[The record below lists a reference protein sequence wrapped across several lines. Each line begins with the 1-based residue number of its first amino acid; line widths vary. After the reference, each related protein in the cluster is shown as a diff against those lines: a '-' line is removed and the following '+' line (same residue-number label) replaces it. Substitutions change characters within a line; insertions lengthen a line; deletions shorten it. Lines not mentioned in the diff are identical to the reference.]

1 MAADMAQYVAPM
13 QAAADTRR
21 ETRRVLGIQAAAR
34 SETLMY
40 NGIQINEAFR
50 KRFEKRSEAQE

>member
-50 KRFEKRSEAQE
+50 KR